1 MIVGNS
7 HESPTVLPNRTT
19 LAVSDITDLV
29 SKILARRRTGKPNQ
43 TDRELFA
50 LCTEEFMSSSFSEI
64 MKPMDDSVEA
74 QYPEDVMDI
83 FHVSILLSLRAIDP
97 GTSPAECSILVFLL
111 YIFVVCNDRVRARQR
126 KQESLPSP
134 HVRIPVAV
142 VDVQHLT
149 DAVQYFSQIENSLVP
164 GMIKHLYEHHLEPR
178 CMSPDLFINHSGR
191 TSIRNNTADTLARQI
206 AFGAETGRSV
216 FVKEDDSNNPVLL
229 NSAGETIIDPVR
241 QMQGHPELQREILT
255 IMSELCNVIPPPGE
269 SDEDLISEEERESAL
284 RLMPSQNV
292 LMMLRDGR
300 VSKRRKRSSPK
311 KSNSK

>member
-7 HESPTVLPNRTT
+7 HESPSVLPNRTT
-19 LAVSDITDLV
+19 LAVSDIMDLV
-29 SKILARRRTGKPNQ
+29 SRILARRRRGKPIQ

-50 LCTEEFMSSSFSEI
+50 LCTEEFISSSFSEI

-74 QYPEDVMDI
+74 QYPENVMDI
-83 FHVSILLSLRAIDP
+83 FHVCIILSLREVDP
-97 GTSPAECSILVFLL
+97 GTSPGECTILIFLL
-111 YIFVVCNDRVRARQR
+111 YILVVCNDRVRARQR
-126 KQESLPSP
+126 KQESQPPL
-134 HVRIPVAV
+134 HIRVPVAV
-142 VDVQHLT
+142 VDIHHLT
-149 DAVQYFSQIENSLVP
+149 RAVQYFSQRGESLVP
-164 GMIKHLYEHHLEPR
+164 GMIKHLYEHHFEPR

-191 TSIRNNTADTLARQI
+191 INLRNNTADTLARQV

-300 VSKRRKRSSPK
+300 VSRRRKRSSPK
-311 KSNSK
+311 KSNGK